1 MRTMMQR
8 TRHQS
13 GYNLVEVLVAMG
25 LLSTILL
32 AITTLFYFGRRNV
45 YSGKQMTA
53 AVAVGTNVL
62 EDLSGMNRGALY
74 NAFNIGGGAGQTNAT
89 TTNTV
94 EGVTYNNSIQRD
106 TTAAPPTNDPAG
118 FLARWQAMM
127 PASVFQDARLYLII
141 TPQVPNGP
149 SALFN
154 AGLVRTRVIIAWQE
168 GPRRRQLVMDSFKS
182 SRLP

>member
-1 MRTMMQR
+1 MMRR

-45 YSGKQMTA
+45 YSGKQMTS

-62 EDLSGMNRGALY
+62 EDLSGLNRGAFY
-74 NAFNIGGGAGQTNAT
+74 NAFNIGTSAGQTNST

-94 EGVTYNNSIQRD
+94 EGVAYTNSILRD
-106 TTAAPPTNDPAG
+106 TTAATPANDTAG
-118 FLARWQAMM
+118 FLSRWKAML
-127 PASVFQDARLYLII
+127 PHSTFQDANLYLII
-141 TPQVPNGP
+141 TPLVPNGP
-149 SALFN
+149 N
-154 AGLVRTRVIIAWQE
+154 PIRDAGLVRARVVIAWQE
-168 GPRRRQLVMDSFKS
+168 GQRRRQLVMDSFKS
-182 SRLP
+182 SRLPGG